1 MVREAADRGFEP
13 ELVAFDSWYA
23 ALENLKLLR
32 DLEWDWL
39 TRLKSNRLVDPDG
52 EGNRA
57 VSEIAIPPQGR
68 RVHLKGYGWVKVFRT
83 VGRDGDAEYWATSC
97 LDMTPD
103 QRADKADIAWQIETY
118 HRGLKQYTGIEQCQH
133 RKAQAQRNHI
143 GLAVRAFLRLEAHR
157 VRTGCSWFETK
168 MGIIRDA
175 VRDYL
180 THPQYTLSTA

>member
-1 MVREAADRGFEP
+1 MDLVIPYWSGKHNAVVQGINLISLLWTDGEAVVPCDFRLYGRAHDGLTKNDHFRAMVRQAADRGFDLEW
-13 ELVAFDSWYA
+13 VAFDSWYA
-23 ALENLKLLR
+23 ALKNLKVLR
-32 DLEWDWL
+32 DLEWEWL

-103 QRADKADIAWQIETY
+103 QRADKADVS
-118 HRGLKQYTGIEQCQH
+118 
-133 RKAQAQRNHI
+133 
-143 GLAVRAFLRLEAHR
+143 LADRDAPSRLETVH
-157 VRTGCSWFETK
+157 G
-168 MGIIRDA
+168 D
-175 VRDYL
+175 
-180 THPQYTLSTA
+180 